1 MRRANRIDANHVR
14 IVEALRRAGAYVRTI
29 SQGEGLPDLLVGYMN
44 PVSQNRYCWLV
55 EVKDGSKP
63 PSARTL
69 TELEQKFF
77 NEWPGGN
84 AKVITSE
91 DEALRLIMAAV

>member
-14 IVEALRRAGAYVRTI
+14 IVEAFRRAGAYVRTI
-29 SQGEGLPDLLVGYMN
+29 SQGEGLPDLLVGYRN
-44 PVSQNRYCWLV
+44 PVSGVRYCWLV

-69 TELEQKFF
+69 TEAEQKFF
-77 NEWPGGN
+77 DDWPGGN

-91 DEALRLIMAAV
+91 GEALNLIISAV

>member
-1 MRRANRIDANHVR
+1 
-14 IVEALRRAGAYVRTI
+14 
-29 SQGEGLPDLLVGYMN
+29 
-44 PVSQNRYCWLV
+44 V

-69 TELEQKFF
+69 TEAEQKFF
-77 NEWPGGN
+77 DEWPGGN

-91 DEALRLIMAAV
+91 GEALSLIISAV

>member
-14 IVEALRRAGAYVRTI
+14 IVEALRKAGAYVRTI

-44 PVSQNRYCWLV
+44 PVSGNRHCWLV
-55 EVKDGSKP
+55 EVKDGAKP

-91 DEALRLIMAAV
+91 DEALRLIMGAV